1 MKISIIQIGG
11 GEKQPIQS
19 VRQSNLELLRI
30 VAMFLVLVVH
40 ADYFALGAPTL
51 ADVTDMPLPSFV
63 RIFIESLSIVCVN
76 VFILI
81 SGWFGIRPKFKSITN
96 FLFQCLFFLVGIYAV
111 GVLTGF
117 ATLSPRGLAGCLCLI
132 PWNWFIKAYLVL
144 YILAPILNAYIEKA
158 NKRSYG
164 ILLFFFFT
172 FQSIYGWMTNASAF
186 YMDGY
191 TPISFMGL
199 YLLARYLHIYGKK
212 WTEKSFSFYFSS
224 YVGLSLFMAI
234 IVFIAIKLEI
244 NRVAGEMFTYD
255 NPLVILSS
263 VLLLLAFHKL
273 RFQNKAVNWIAA
285 SSFAVFLLHT
295 NPNLCVPYFIPLM
308 NNLYADYSGVMVLLT
323 MLFFLA
329 LIFMIAV
336 LFDQVRIIV
345 YRSLQPFFEKIAV
358 YFN

>member
-1 MKISIIQIGG
+1 MQIGG
-11 GEKQPIQS
+11 KKQPTQS

-96 FLFQCLFFLVGIYAV
+96 FLFQCLFFLVGIYAI

-117 ATLSPRGLAGCLCLI
+117 ATLSPKGLAGCLCLI
-132 PWNWFIKAYLVL
+132 PWNWFIKAYLV
-144 YILAPILNAYIEKA
+144 
-158 NKRSYG
+158 
-164 ILLFFFFT
+164 F
-172 FQSIYGWMTNASAF
+172 
-186 YMDGY
+186 
-191 TPISFMGL
+191 
-199 YLLARYLHIYGKK
+199 
-212 WTEKSFSFYFSS
+212 
-224 YVGLSLFMAI
+224 
-234 IVFIAIKLEI
+234 
-244 NRVAGEMFTYD
+244 
-255 NPLVILSS
+255 LSS
-263 VLLLLAFHKL
+263 VLLLLAFHRL
-273 RFQNKAVNWIAA
+273 RFQSKVVNWIAA

-295 NPNLCVPYFIPLM
+295 NPNLCVSYFIPLM
-308 NNLYADYSGVMVLLT
+308 NNLYADYSGVMLLLT
-323 MLFFLA
+323 MLFVLA

>member
-1 MKISIIQIGG
+1 
-11 GEKQPIQS
+11 
-19 VRQSNLELLRI
+19 
-30 VAMFLVLVVH
+30 MFLVLVVH

-96 FLFQCLFFLVGIYAV
+96 FLFQCLFFLVGIYTIGILA
-111 GVLTGF
+111 GF
-117 ATLSPRGLAGCLCLI
+117 ATLNPKGLASCFCLI

-144 YILAPILNAYIEKA
+144 YILAPVLNAYIDHA
-158 NKRSYG
+158 NKRSYEL
-164 ILLFFFFT
+164 LLFFFFA
-172 FQSIYGWMTNASAF
+172 FQSVYGWITNASAF

-199 YLLARYLHIYGKK
+199 YLLARYLHIYEKK

-285 SSFAVFLLHT
+285 SSFAVFLLHS
-295 NPNLCVPYFIPLM
+295 NPNIALPYFKPLM
-308 NNLYADYSGVMVLLT
+308 LTLYNQYAGASVLVIIFFSLVGIF
-323 MLFFLA
+323 LF
-329 LIFMIAV
+329 AV
-336 LFDQVRIIV
+336 LIDQIRICLYRYMYVSIKRFDNI
-345 YRSLQPFFEKIAV
+345 FD
-358 YFN
+358 